1 MTSSLLSLQPFMTFI
16 LKWKSFLF
24 SLHDESL
31 PTCPN
36 VFFNYRSLHCLV
48 INPSNQFFPFQSV
61 SSHGQMKHLEGTQA
75 RGQNFLRYL
84 DFLPGDVSLWK
95 PYRYVPPQRVWFFR
109 LFRSIKNGYTL
120 CSFWFEIGYGFRAN
134 YRSVRTHYSYL
145 SFQFQMNKKE
155 KEKCEFFGRIS
166 AERYEL

>member
-16 LKWKSFLF
+16 LKWKSFPF

-36 VFFNYRSLHCLV
+36 VFFFLITGLCTVWLSTLQTN
-48 INPSNQFFPFQSV
+48 

-95 PYRYVPPQRVWFFR
+95 PYSYVPPQKGMVFG

>member
-16 LKWKSFLF
+16 LKWKSFSF

-61 SSHGQMKHLEGTQA
+61 SSHGHMKHLEGTQA

-84 DFLPGDVSLWK
+84 DFLPGDVSSWK
-95 PYRYVPPQRVWFFR
+95 PYRYVPPQRVWF
-109 LFRSIKNGYTL
+109 LG
-120 CSFWFEIGYGFRAN
+120 
-134 YRSVRTHYSYL
+134 
-145 SFQFQMNKKE
+145 
-155 KEKCEFFGRIS
+155 FFGLLKTDIHFAHFGLGSGMVFERITGV
-166 AERYEL
+166 

>member
-16 LKWKSFLF
+16 LKWKSFPF

-36 VFFNYRSLHCLV
+36 VFFNYRSLHCLD

-84 DFLPGDVSLWK
+84 DFLPGDVSLYK
-95 PYRYVPPQRVWFFR
+95 PYRYVPPQRVWFLRFFCLLKR
-109 LFRSIKNGYTL
+109 IYTL
-120 CSFWFEIGYGFRAN
+120 LILVWNRVWFSR
-134 YRSVRTHYSYL
+134 
-145 SFQFQMNKKE
+145 
-155 KEKCEFFGRIS
+155 
-166 AERYEL
+166 ELPECKNALLVFVVSIPNE